1 MVGMG
6 LGAAAHHAVSHHR
19 DNHRYHSHTAIE
31 SDHEAGRMD
40 TDESH
45 TKDEENTVTGRIQ
58 GPRDG
63 LLPPPSERVL
73 AGVLEKKTITSKGL
87 HWRKRN
93 AVLSRDYLSFG
104 RVIEDW

>member
-1 MVGMG
+1 MG
-6 LGAAAHHAVSHHR
+6 HAASSHNAVSRHGDRDRHRHHL
-19 DNHRYHSHTAIE
+19 HPEIE
-31 SDHEAGRMD
+31 GHHKAGPMD

-45 TKDEENTVTGRIQ
+45 PKDEESTLTRRIQ

-87 HWRKRN
+87 HWRKLN

-104 RVIEDW
+104 KVVEEL